1 MKNKNDR
8 SRPITAVRALARYS
22 LTVLRGHF
30 RTIAFSTIGLGA
42 VIAISMNAPLESAP
56 QNRTLTLV
64 NTHTKE
70 RVSVKFK
77 RNGRYLEDGLKQ
89 LNYAF
94 RDWRRNE
101 VTRMDPKVFDLLWE
115 IYQEVGAREPI
126 HVVSG
131 YRSPVTNAALR
142 RRGRGVAKFSQHTLG
157 RAVDFYIPGVP
168 SAKIREAGFRRQV
181 GGVGFYP
188 NSRHAFIHL
197 DTGNVRAWPRM
208 TRKQLLALFPDGKT
222 LHLPSDGP
230 PLQGYQLAQ
239 KLEKQGKLER
249 LGTTRGTIAG
259 AQRPTRVARD
269 ETTGN
274 DAATASAGGNILT
287 ALFRG
292 NRNNQE
298 AAPQPA
304 PDANPTVVAGLP
316 PSASEPSAADLA
328 LTQPQPAAN
337 TPLPPRRPAE
347 AIPTAQAPVLT
358 ADVPMPAPRPADL
371 DRSIAIAALAQKA
384 AEENGLSMTGYAPP
398 RDGGV
403 SELMTATT
411 LASVPPV
418 LREGLPLSRFQNLQ
432 RPEAG
437 YELID
442 IEPNMPRPPE
452 GAPVHLTAHWSVA
465 YVNGTAHFTAMDL
478 TDVSGFFVV
487 PHMLVENRFG
497 RPVSNAPMGRFE
509 GRAITSLPV
518 VELGARNPAFASAG
532 ANGLPTVR

>member
-1 MKNKNDR
+1 MA
-8 SRPITAVRALARYS
+8 P
-22 LTVLRGHF
+22 LRGWARSGQSILRRHF
-30 RTIAFSTIGLGA
+30 RTIAFGATGLGV
-42 VIAISMNAPLESAP
+42 VIAISMSAPLESAP

-70 RVSVKFK
+70 RVSVTFK

-101 VTRMDPKVFDLLWE
+101 VTRMDPKIFDLLWE
-115 IYQEVGAREPI
+115 VYQEVGAREPI

-142 RRGRGVAKFSQHTLG
+142 RRSRGVAKFSQHTMG
-157 RAVDFYIPGVP
+157 RAVDFYIPDVP
-168 SAKIREAGFRRQV
+168 SSKVRAAGFRRQV

-197 DTGNVRAWPRM
+197 DTGRVRAWPRM

-230 PLQGYQLAQ
+230 PLEGYQLAQ

-249 LGTTRGTIAG
+249 LGTTRGVIAG
-259 AQRPTRVARD
+259 ASSPTRIARD
-269 ETTGN
+269 ETTADDG
-274 DAATASAGGNILT
+274 DAAVANAGGNILT

-292 NRNNQE
+292 NRNNAP
-298 AAPQPA
+298 AATQTAPGATPDTPA
-304 PDANPTVVAGLP
+304 VVASLP
-316 PSASEPSAADLA
+316 PSGNEPSAADLA
-328 LTQPQPAAN
+328 LSQPQSVAN

-347 AIPTAQAPVLT
+347 VETAPAAPVLI
-358 ADVPMPAPRPADL
+358 ADVPTPAPRPADL
-371 DRSIAIAALAQKA
+371 DRSIAIAALAERA
-384 AEENGLSMTGYAPP
+384 AEEGSLSMTSYASPGE
-398 RDGGV
+398 DGV

-442 IEPNMPRPPE
+442 LEPDMPRPPD
-452 GAPVHLTAHWSVA
+452 GAPMHLTAHWSVA
-465 YVNGTAHFTAMDL
+465 YVNGTSHFTTADPAN
-478 TDVSGFFVV
+478 VSGYFAV
-487 PHMLVENRFG
+487 PRMLVENRFG

-509 GRAITSLPV
+509 GRAIKSLPV
-518 VELGARNPAFASAG
+518 VELDARGPAFASAG
-532 ANGLPTVR
+532 SDDYPTVR